1 MNRSNSPLGLKTF
14 AVIFLI
20 IINIGIQFGAP
31 SSPPVSGDVTIRPP
45 NLWTPVSLVDATEI
59 LPQHSVN
66 LKYTLQEGR
75 RYHAFLVG
83 NWTETSSKTDYDI
96 YVSGPGG
103 SYRFTEAQGLPE
115 QVFNDEGE
123 QFFVPTASGEYTFKI
138 HNDEGDSGGKNP
150 AVFMLIEHLDT
161 NKVYTADL
169 RGRNALCAGYTTFN
183 TYAAEFTAPSS
194 SFTVYVDTPDDLDMF
209 EVRLYPMAGGSA
221 GININGVPTP
231 TGEMM
236 LGNVTGN
243 YGGFNTSILGY
254 KWPELTEGSY
264 TYGEKITLQVQG
276 SGGPTTYFIVLIAE
290 YSKTSALS
298 SVPFVIKMNTVEP
311 TLALN
316 DTIGDVF
323 AGETKKVS
331 AIVTSPYALKRIW
344 MNFTVNGDA
353 EAEVA
358 YFSKVDQQYV
368 GEIPAFAAKDVVD
381 WSIIAVDEMGNL
393 GRIGSSFN
401 VRKRTET
408 SCLLSS
414 GSVQGGET
422 VEAFG
427 HTSVPGA
434 NVTLTFTTGSYEES
448 IKVKTGTTG
457 SYQYSYLPKQPGVWS
472 VQASYDGDAEDHPSK
487 SPPASFTMTPLPTT
501 ISVTLDPQVIKVNQE
516 LRLSGTT
523 SPAMAGLMVD
533 VALASGGN
541 VTTETL
547 TTKADGSFSLVTPLV
562 EGEWDVVAK
571 VRGNWKFAS
580 SSSGIVK
587 ATVLPLTIVD
597 QAMIAAAMAASPP
610 YVYVVLLAS
619 AIVIALVVRWRV
631 PDIAS
636 KLPKPVQALLARLPT
651 RGGGRAKKAD
661 NGGKGRYRRQGEEE

>member
-1 MNRSNSPLGLKTF
+1 MNGSNSPLGLKTF
-14 AVIFLI
+14 AVILLI
-20 IINIGIQFGAP
+20 VINIGIQVGAP

-59 LPQHSVN
+59 PLQHSVD

-75 RYHAFLVG
+75 QYHAFLVG
-83 NWTETSSKTDYDI
+83 NWTETSSQTDYDI
-96 YVSGPGG
+96 YVNGPGG
-103 SYRFTEAQGLPE
+103 PYRFTEAQGLPE
-115 QVFNDEGE
+115 QVFNDGKE
-123 QFFVPTASGEYTFKI
+123 QFFTPTASGEYTFNI
-138 HNDEGDSGGKNP
+138 HNDEGDSGGENP
-150 AVFMLIEHLDT
+150 AVFMLIEHIDT
-161 NKVYTADL
+161 DRVYTADL
-169 RGRNALCAGYTTFN
+169 KGRTTVSGSYTTYN
-183 TYAAEFTAPSS
+183 TYAVEFTTYSG
-194 SFTVYVDTPDDLDMF
+194 FTVYVDTPDDLDIF

-221 GININGVPTP
+221 GLDINGVPTP
-231 TGEMM
+231 TGAMV

-243 YGGFNTSILGY
+243 YGGYNTNILGF
-254 KWPELTEGSY
+254 KWPELTVSGF
-264 TYGEKITLQVQG
+264 TYGEKVTLYG
-276 SGGPTTYFIVLIAE
+276 NGGGVPTTYFLVLIAE

-298 SVPFVIKMNTVEP
+298 SVPFSIKTSTVEP
-311 TLALN
+311 TLSLN
-316 DTIGDVF
+316 GTMGDVF
-323 AGETKKVS
+323 TGETKKVS
-331 AIVTSPYALKRIW
+331 AIISSPYALKSVW
-344 MNFTVNGDA
+344 MNFTVNGDPG
-353 EAEVA
+353 ELVE
-358 YFSKVDQQYV
+358 YFSKVGQLYE
-368 GEIPAFAAKDVVD
+368 GEMPAFATKDVVD
-381 WSIIAVDEMGNL
+381 WSIFAVDEMGNV
-393 GRIGSSFN
+393 GRIDSSFT
-401 VRKRTET
+401 VRARTET
-408 SCLLSS
+408 SCLLST
-414 GSVQGGET
+414 GSVQAGET
-422 VEAFG
+422 VEALG

-434 NVTLTFTTGSYEES
+434 NVTLDFTTGSFKDS
-448 IKVKTGTTG
+448 IRVKAGATG

-472 VQASYDGDAEDHPSK
+472 VQASYDGNDVSHPSK

-533 VALASGGN
+533 VTLASGGN

-562 EGEWDVVAK
+562 EGEWDVVAQ

>member
-1 MNRSNSPLGLKTF
+1 MG
-14 AVIFLI
+14 
-20 IINIGIQFGAP
+20 
-31 SSPPVSGDVTIRPP
+31 
-45 NLWTPVSLVDATEI
+45 ATEI
-59 LPQHSVN
+59 LPWHSVD

-83 NWTETSSKTDYDI
+83 NWTETGSQTDYDI

-115 QVFNDEGE
+115 QVFNDERE

-138 HNDEGDSGGKNP
+138 HNDEGDSGGANP

-161 NKVYTADL
+161 DKVYTADL
-169 RGRNALCAGYTTFN
+169 RGRDALCAGYTTFN
-183 TYAAEFTAPSS
+183 TYVAEFTAPSS
-194 SFTVYVDTPDDLDMF
+194 SFTVYVDTPEDLDMF

-221 GININGVPTP
+221 GININGMPTP

-254 KWPELTEGSY
+254 KWPELTEGGY

-298 SVPFVIKMNTVEP
+298 SVPFSIKTSTVEP
-311 TLALN
+311 MLSLN
-316 DTIGDVF
+316 GTMGDVF
-323 AGETKKVS
+323 AGEPKKVS
-331 AIVTSPYALKRIW
+331 AIVSSPYALKSVW
-344 MNFTVNGDA
+344 MNYTVNG
-353 EAEVA
+353 EPGELVP
-358 YFSKVDQQYV
+358 YFSKIGQLYE
-368 GEIPAFAAKDVVD
+368 GEMPAFATKDVVD
-381 WSIIAVDEMGNL
+381 WSLFAVDEMGNV
-393 GRIGSSFN
+393 GRIDSSFT
-401 VRKRTET
+401 VRARTET
-408 SCLLSS
+408 SCLLST
-414 GSVQGGET
+414 GSVQAGET
-422 VEAFG
+422 VEALG

-434 NVTLTFTTGSYEES
+434 NVTLDFTTGSFKDS
-448 IKVKTGTTG
+448 IRVKAGATG

-472 VQASYDGDAEDHPSK
+472 VQASYDGNDVSHPSK

-501 ISVTLDPQVIKVNQE
+501 ISVYLDPQVIKVNQE

-523 SPAMAGLMVD
+523 SPAMPGLMVD
-533 VALASGGN
+533 VTLASGGN

-562 EGEWDVVAK
+562 EGEWDVVAQ
-571 VRGNWKFAS
+571 VRGNWKFS
-580 SSSGIVK
+580 PSSSGIVK

-610 YVYVVLLAS
+610 YVYGVLLAS

-636 KLPKPVQALLARLPT
+636 KLPKPVQALLARLPA